1 MIVNHINQLRNNHF
15 SIQSFLALEENRMA
29 NLTLEWTGEKS
40 KSTKD
45 LSEHTYAI
53 IGRQDECDIVLS
65 DPHVSGR
72 HAVIFY
78 DGGTFRL
85 HNLSQTNPIVLNDQ
99 WVLSFG
105 HNIPIHMG
113 DGFEVG
119 NIKVQVTDYQQSKNV
134 QTWQPW

>member
-1 MIVNHINQLRNNHF
+1 
-15 SIQSFLALEENRMA
+15 MA
-29 NLTLEWTGEKS
+29 NLTLAWEGG
-40 KSTKD
+40 KD
-45 LSEHTYAI
+45 DEIKELTEHTYAL
-53 IGRQDECDIVLS
+53 IGRQDGCDITLA
-65 DPHVSGR
+65 DPHVSRR

-85 HNLSQTNPIVLNDQ
+85 HNLSQTNPIVLNEQ

-113 DGFEVG
+113 DGFRVG
-119 NIKVQVTDYQQSKNV
+119 RIKVQVTDYQQSNDV